1 LTHGTK
7 PPDSPTS
14 IFLKL
19 SLLRQ
24 PQTFRLAIVLA
35 SGARAIVL
43 FCAIIPRKSSAAK
56 SAAWMLSNFSETTIV
71 SSPNVK
77 PIAGIAQPRLAG

>member
-7 PPDSPTS
+7 TPGSPTS

-35 SGARAIVL
+35 SGARAIDL
-43 FCAIIPRKSSAAK
+43 FCVIIPRKSSAAK
-56 SAAWMLSNFSETTIV
+56 SAVWIQSDFSEPTIV
-71 SSPNVK
+71 SEPNVK
-77 PIAGIAQPRLAG
+77 PIAGIAQPSLAA